1 MPKGDKYG
9 QNVQYP
15 VLADVPNIE
24 TALSTLV
31 NAVVPLT
38 VLRFA
43 NANARAATL
52 SGDAKPVPGMV
63 TYLIAEDRWEGRQ
76 ADGTWLLLSDGPWQP
91 LTYKT
96 GYAANGGSP
105 GWRRKAGG
113 GIELR
118 GRIQRSS
125 GASLEDD
132 GTFVPFASVPSSV
145 APATSRYYIVPSKRV
160 TTDGVS
166 RYTARIE
173 VQSDGV
179 MTYTVESGGG
189 ISSSGSP
196 GWFGLDGV
204 MFSPAGD

>member
-9 QNVQYP
+9 QSVQYP

-24 TALSTLV
+24 TALATLV
-31 NAVVPLT
+31 NGVVPQL
-38 VLRFA
+38 VLHFD

-52 SGDAKPVPGMV
+52 IGTSKPVPGMI
-63 TYLIAEDRWEGRQ
+63 TYLVAEDRWEGRQ

-96 GYAANGGSP
+96 GYTANGGSP

-118 GRIQRSS
+118 GRIQRSNS
-125 GASLEDD
+125 GSLIDD
-132 GTFVPFASVPSSV
+132 GTVTPFASVPESV
-145 APATSRYYIVPSKRV
+145 APAALRYYIAPSKRI

-173 VQSDGV
+173 IDSEGV
-179 MTYTVESGGG
+179 MSYTCESGGG
-189 ISSSGSP
+189 VSNSGSP
-196 GWFGLDGV
+196 GWFGLDGI